1 MVHRSIVSVQTS
13 AFEHQ
18 VKLGCRVSPAS
29 SQRSLTGDLNRGID
43 GVFEALRVVGRGLV
57 SVAAAHAK
65 VAGAHL
71 AQGEPEMSRDRFGFL
86 ERHGASIPCRYPFI
100 GGSASLSLCPPR
112 GAFFSVPHT
121 CSFRPSG
128 PMASAVWSRMA
139 DRAY

>member
-1 MVHRSIVSVQTS
+1 ACIVHRSIVSVQTS
-13 AFEHQ
+13 AFEHR

-57 SVAAAHAK
+57 SVTAAHAK

-86 ERHGASIPCRYPFI
+86 ERHGASLPCRSPSI
-100 GGSASLSLCPPR
+100 GGSAFYSLCPPR
-112 GAFFSVPHT
+112 GT
-121 CSFRPSG
+121 CYFTPNICPSRPWRQLSLPG
-128 PMASAVWSRMA
+128 GQG
-139 DRAY
+139 

>member
-1 MVHRSIVSVQTS
+1 
-13 AFEHQ
+13 
-18 VKLGCRVSPAS
+18 VSPAS

-86 ERHGASIPCRYPFI
+86 ERHGASMPCRYPFI
-100 GGSASLSLCPPR
+100 GGSASFSPFPPPGACFSSPKIFFLPPLCPLPPPGRPR
-112 GAFFSVPHT
+112 
-121 CSFRPSG
+121 
-128 PMASAVWSRMA
+128 
-139 DRAY
+139 